1 MITVESHGA
10 FGANGVGLERLPF
23 PLSFN
28 VAEAEGSWTVSG
40 AAARAWELIDVLTR
54 TANDTVVVLNLESN
68 SLFDKDNRPWPPSR
82 IAAQRGVA
90 CTARPVGDRAA
101 GSMDLGEEFLMMRRD
116 DLPRFLGGGWA
127 PYELSLVD
135 VPAGTTAERLDALE
149 LAVGA
154 AVVAGEPV
162 LPRLSGSRFWYSGH
176 DDCYLT
182 AESTDP
188 AMPPALLARLLAL
201 LAGSA
206 LIGAGHSAPVEVPEP
221 DEALPRRLI
230 AESPHWVGSV
240 REATGTTVTVGLSAL
255 SQPWRL
261 GGQPPER
268 LDYAATLDLTRGGW
282 GLAAG
287 AAGGEE
293 AFQDCYHL
301 LRADYVPAVVSADSC
316 RRSTQS

>member
-10 FGANGVGLERLPF
+10 FGANRVGVERLPF
-23 PLSFN
+23 PLSFS
-28 VAEAEGSWTVSG
+28 VGEAEGSWTVSG
-40 AAARAWELIDVLTR
+40 AAARAWELIDVFTR

-82 IAAQRGVA
+82 IAAQRGVD
-90 CTARPVGDRAA
+90 CTARAVGGRAP
-101 GSMDLGEEFLMMRRD
+101 GSMDLGEELLMMRRD

-135 VPAGTTAERLDALE
+135 VPAGTTAAQLDALD

-162 LPRLSGSRFWYSGH
+162 LPRLGGSRFWYSGH
-176 DDCYLT
+176 DDCYLM

-188 AMPPALLARLLAL
+188 AVPPALLARLLAL

-206 LIGAGHSAPVEVPEP
+206 LIGAGHAAPVEVPEP

-240 REATGTTVTVGLSAL
+240 RKVSGTTVTVGLSAL
-255 SQPWRL
+255 PRPWRL
-261 GGQPPER
+261 GEQPPEQPG
-268 LDYAATLDLTRGGW
+268 YAATLDLALGGW
-282 GLAAG
+282 RLAS
-287 AAGGEE
+287 GGSESVP
-293 AFQDCYHL
+293 
-301 LRADYVPAVVSADSC
+301 LR
-316 RRSTQS
+316 